1 MSFTRAVVRPPGENF
16 AGGLTTAGLGPPDL
30 ARAVEQHARYVE
42 ALSLCGLSVTSLP
55 PDARFPDGCFV
66 EDPAIVTPAGAVIA
80 RPGAESR
87 RGETESIRAALSS
100 LVPVVGTI
108 EPPGTL
114 DGGDVLEIEGRYAI
128 GVSRRTDGEGARQLA
143 AILGK
148 LGFPATT
155 IDLAG
160 LPGLLHLK
168 SGAASL
174 GDGRVAAVAGLA
186 LHPAFRPFEIVPV
199 GDDEAYAANCIRVNE
214 HVLLPRGFARL
225 EAELRSSGY
234 RTIVLDM
241 SEFRKMDGGLSCLSL
256 RF

>member
-1 MSFTRAVVRPPGENF
+1 MTFTRALVRPPGENF

-30 ARAVEQHARYVE
+30 GRAVEQHARYVE
-42 ALSLCGLSVTSLP
+42 ALTACGLSVTSLP

-87 RGETESIRAALSS
+87 RGETGALRDALAR
-100 LVPVVGTI
+100 LVPIVGAI

-114 DGGDVLEIEGRYAI
+114 DGGDVLEVEGRYVI
-128 GVSRRTDGEGARQLA
+128 GISGRTDAQGASQLV

-148 LGFPATT
+148 LGFSATT
-155 IDLAG
+155 VDLAG
-160 LPGLLHLK
+160 VAGLLHLK

-186 LHPAFRPFEIVPV
+186 PHPALRPFEIVPV
-199 GDDEAYAANCIRVNE
+199 GYEEAYAANCIRVNE
-214 HVLLPRGFARL
+214 HVLVPRGFPRL
-225 EAELRSSGY
+225 EATLSSAGY
-234 RTIVLDM
+234 RTIALDM
-241 SEFRKMDGGLSCLSL
+241 SEYRKMDGGLSCLSL